1 MTDSAT
7 ASLDADIAL
16 SAPERADP
24 AWAAVVSLMLGAF
37 SQVTAEFLP
46 ASLLTPIANDL
57 GVSVGAAGQVVTAT
71 SLVGIVAGL
80 AMAIVTRA
88 MDRRVVLWLLTGLL
102 IVSNL
107 LSATASNLTV
117 LLYLSGGFEGGATEF
132 NFLLSGRFDDNDPV
146 VSVVPEAGMALVF
159 AHRILHRGAPVVS
172 GRKYVLRTDVMYRW
186 QGK

>member
-1 MTDSAT
+1 MTDSAST
-7 ASLDADIAL
+7 TLDADISPVTDEQA
-16 SAPERADP
+16 AP

-88 MDRRVVLWLLTGLL
+88 MDRRGGLFGLPGVLVVCPHPW
-102 IVSNL
+102 
-107 LSATASNLTV
+107 ASP
-117 LLYLSGGFEGGATEF
+117 
-132 NFLLSGRFDDNDPV
+132 RDP
-146 VSVVPEAGMALVF
+146 S
-159 AHRILHRGAPVVS
+159 
-172 GRKYVLRTDVMYRW
+172 D
-186 QGK
+186 